1 MIKTLGNNIVNAFT
15 GGNPVKAIYTYGQL
29 VWPTSP
35 VPTEYYIKWT
45 PSSAE
50 GQFNIDGTTHNL
62 STFSGLYYWSTGIIN
77 SGAFK
82 NNKYIQSIETNATS
96 IGRYAFQ
103 SCSSLSQASLSMC
116 KYVANSAFQLTSL
129 LQLSLPVCSYI
140 GNIAFRNC
148 RSLSQV
154 NLPMCKFIGN
164 SAFHLCTSL
173 SQLSLPVCS
182 YIGSNAFRTCS
193 SLSQVNLPMCSYI
206 SSSAFQSCRSLSQ
219 LSLPVCS
226 YIGSN
231 AFYDCRSLS
240 QVSLPMCESI
250 GYMAFLSCWSLAQVN
265 LPACSYIGEYVFG
278 DCSSLN
284 RITIGY
290 SSICSLYGSTVFDR
304 TKITSS
310 IGSIYV
316 PASLVNAYKSA
327 VNWSYFSRR
336 IFPIKS

>member
-35 VPTEYYIKWT
+35 VPTGYYIKWT

-50 GQFNIDGTTHNL
+50 GQFNIDGTTYDL
-62 STFSGLYYWSTGIIN
+62 SAFSGLYYWSTGIIN

-96 IGRYAFQ
+96 IGSYAFQ
-103 SCSSLSQASLSMC
+103 SCRSLSQASLSMC

-182 YIGSNAFRTCS
+182 YIGSNAFD
-193 SLSQVNLPMCSYI
+193 
-206 SSSAFQSCRSLSQ
+206 
-219 LSLPVCS
+219 
-226 YIGSN
+226 
-231 AFYDCRSLS
+231 DCRSLS

-250 GYMAFLSCWSLAQVN
+250 GYMAFLSCWSLAQAS
-265 LPACSYIGEYVFG
+265 LPVCSYIGEYAFG
-278 DCSSLN
+278 DCSSLS

-290 SSICSLYGSTVFDR
+290 SGVCSLDGISVFDG

-316 PASLVNAYKSA
+316 PASLVNAYRSA
-327 VNWSYFSRR
+327 VNWSNFSSR
-336 IFPIKS
+336 IFPIES

>member
-15 GGNPVKAIYTYGQL
+15 GGNPVKVIYAYGEK
-29 VWPTSP
+29 VWPISGP
-35 VPTEYYIKWT
+35 EPTGYYIKWT
-45 PSSAE
+45 PSTAE
-50 GQFNIDGTTHNL
+50 GQFNIAGTTHNL
-62 STFSGLYYWSTGIIN
+62 SAFSGIYYWSTGIIN
-77 SGAFK
+77 SRAFK

-96 IGRYAFQ
+96 IGSYAFQ

-148 RSLSQV
+148 
-154 NLPMCKFIGN
+154 
-164 SAFHLCTSL
+164 
-173 SQLSLPVCS
+173 
-182 YIGSNAFRTCS
+182 S

-231 AFYDCRSLS
+231 AFYDCRLLE
-240 QVSLPMCESI
+240 QLILPECQIIKDS
-250 GYMAFLSCWSLAQVN
+250 AFYN
-265 LPACSYIGEYVFG
+265 
-278 DCSSLN
+278 CSSLS

-290 SSICSLYGSTVFDR
+290 SGVCSLVSSNAFNNTQ
-304 TKITSS
+304 ITSS
-310 IGSIYV
+310 TGSIYV
-316 PASLVNAYKSA
+316 PSSLVASYKDHSI
-327 VNWSYFSRR
+327 WSNFKNR
-336 IFPIKS
+336 IFAI

>member
-15 GGNPVKAIYTYGQL
+15 GGNPVKVIYAYGEK
-29 VWPTSP
+29 VWPISGP
-35 VPTEYYIKWT
+35 EPTGYYIKWT
-45 PSSAE
+45 PSTAE

-62 STFSGLYYWSTGIIN
+62 SAFSGIYYWSTGIIN
-77 SGAFK
+77 SRAFK

-96 IGRYAFQ
+96 IGSYAFQ

-148 RSLSQV
+148 SSLSQV

-173 SQLSLPVCS
+173 SQLSLPICS

-231 AFYDCRSLS
+231 AFYDCRLLE
-240 QVSLPMCESI
+240 QLILPECQIIKDS
-250 GYMAFLSCWSLAQVN
+250 AFYN
-265 LPACSYIGEYVFG
+265 
-278 DCSSLN
+278 CSSLS

-290 SSICSLYGSTVFDR
+290 SGICSLEGIYAFEG

-310 IGSIYV
+310 TGSIYV
-316 PASLVNAYKSA
+316 PSSLVASYKRHSM
-327 VNWSYFSRR
+327 WSDFKNR
-336 IFPIKS
+336 IFAIR

>member
-1 MIKTLGNNIVNAFT
+1 MIKTLGNNIVSAFT
-15 GGNPVKAIYTYGQL
+15 GGNPVKAIYASGPL
-29 VWPTSP
+29 VWPVTIESS
-35 VPTEYYIKWT
+35 YYIKWT

-62 STFSGLYYWSTGIIN
+62 STFGGIYYWSTGIIN

-96 IGRYAFQ
+96 IGSYAFQ

-148 RSLSQV
+148 SSLSQV

-231 AFYDCRSLS
+231 AFDDCRSLK
-240 QVSLPMCESI
+240 QLILPECNYI
-250 GYMAFLSCWSLAQVN
+250 GRIAFYSCRSLAQAS
-265 LPACSYIGEYVFG
+265 LPVCSYIGEYAFG
-278 DCSSLN
+278 DCSSLS

-290 SSICSLYGSTVFDR
+290 SGVCSLDGISVFDG

-316 PASLVNAYKSA
+316 PTSLVNAYKSA
-327 VNWSYFSRR
+327 VNWSNFSSR
-336 IFPIKS
+336 IFPIES

>member
-182 YIGSNAFRTCS
+182 YIGSNAF
-193 SLSQVNLPMCSYI
+193 
-206 SSSAFQSCRSLSQ
+206 
-219 LSLPVCS
+219 
-226 YIGSN
+226 
-231 AFYDCRSLS
+231 YDCRSLS